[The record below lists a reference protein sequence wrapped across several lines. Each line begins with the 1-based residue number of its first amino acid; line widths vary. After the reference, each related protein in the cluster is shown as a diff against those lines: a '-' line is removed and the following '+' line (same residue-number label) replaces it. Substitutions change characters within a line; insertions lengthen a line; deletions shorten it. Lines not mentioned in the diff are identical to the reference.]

1 VKIVMAANWW
11 YRRGGLGSVM
21 FDEAEWLTR
30 RSHDV
35 IPFAS
40 AHPAN
45 EVTPWAGYFPSFRET
60 SGIGAGEPPHRR
72 LKTAARLVHNVEAAE
87 RFDAL
92 VRDVKPDLVHLHNTV
107 RQLSPSILGVARRHR
122 VPVVMTLHDYGL
134 VCPQGQLYKAERA
147 ACTPPNCVRGNVVH
161 AVVNRCVK
169 RSLAGSVLAATEHL
183 IHRSLGLYVDRV
195 DTFVTPSRFL
205 RDRIAEARLSS
216 VRVRVVVNGLPD
228 APPASPVPRS
238 GGHVLFAGRLAR
250 EKGLDVLLEAARRTP
265 QVRYTIAGDGPLRS
279 VLAGRASANVRFVGH
294 QGGDQLRELLDRAVA
309 SVVPSTWFENAPL
322 TVLEAMRSG
331 RPVIASRI
339 GGHEEMLEHGGGT
352 LVPVADVGGLAS
364 AVASLWTDRDAATRL
379 GAEAREVFVRKYRID
394 THMERLLTV
403 YAEALGG

>member
-1 VKIVMAANWW
+1 MKIVMAANWW

-169 RSLAGSVLAATEHL
+169 RSLAGSVL
-183 IHRSLGLYVDRV
+183 
-195 DTFVTPSRFL
+195 
-205 RDRIAEARLSS
+205 
-216 VRVRVVVNGLPD
+216 
-228 APPASPVPRS
+228 
-238 GGHVLFAGRLAR
+238 
-250 EKGLDVLLEAARRTP
+250 
-265 QVRYTIAGDGPLRS
+265 
-279 VLAGRASANVRFVGH
+279 
-294 QGGDQLRELLDRAVA
+294 
-309 SVVPSTWFENAPL
+309 
-322 TVLEAMRSG
+322 EAMRSG

>member
-1 VKIVMAANWW
+1 L
-11 YRRGGLGSVM
+11 RR
-21 FDEAEWLTR
+21 
-30 RSHDV
+30 
-35 IPFAS
+35 
-40 AHPAN
+40 
-45 EVTPWAGYFPSFRET
+45 FR
-60 SGIGAGEPPHRR
+60 I
-72 LKTAARLVHNVEAAE
+72 
-87 RFDAL
+87 
-92 VRDVKPDLVHLHNTV
+92 
-107 RQLSPSILGVARRHR
+107 
-122 VPVVMTLHDYGL
+122 
-134 VCPQGQLYKAERA
+134 
-147 ACTPPNCVRGNVVH
+147 
-161 AVVNRCVK
+161 
-169 RSLAGSVLAATEHL
+169 
-183 IHRSLGLYVDRV
+183 
-195 DTFVTPSRFL
+195 
-205 RDRIAEARLSS
+205 
-216 VRVRVVVNGLPD
+216 
-228 APPASPVPRS
+228 
-238 GGHVLFAGRLAR
+238 
-250 EKGLDVLLEAARRTP
+250 
-265 QVRYTIAGDGPLRS
+265 RS